1 MAGILVSTSLRARTA
16 PVAAVMLGVITLGL
30 GVASVVLDHL
40 THQPGTGGSAAAVFI
55 TAAGVVP
62 ATAVGTLLAARRP
75 GNPIG
80 WLLLTIIIVEVSPA
94 GPYLILDYRMHHG
107 TLPLGAV
114 AAVIEECWPMF
125 LVSVTL
131 LLWLFPDGRLPA
143 GRWHRAAVAGALGW
157 LLVGLATSSR
167 GVLVAAGHHIRVQA
181 GGGLANPVP
190 GPERVLD
197 VVVIAG
203 TLISWVAW
211 LAFQVPAYRQASG
224 IYRQQLKWLYSGAII
239 FVTAFTGVFVAT
251 LAVEEIPGWGNQSV
265 VDALAILGTA
275 ALPVCMGV
283 AVLKYRLYELNR
295 IISRV
300 VSYTLITALLGGLFA
315 GLVLL
320 ATRVLPIRGSVAVA
334 AATLVIAALF
344 NPLRKRV
351 QRAVDRRFNRARYDA
366 EAIVAAYAGRLR
378 GSIDL
383 DTMRG
388 DLAGVVR
395 EAFQPGHV
403 SVWLPGAGPHAPVPA
418 PAPPGVV
425 RGPAGK
431 PAVAP

>member
-1 MAGILVSTSLRARTA
+1 M
-16 PVAAVMLGVITLGL
+16 
-30 GVASVVLDHL
+30 
-40 THQPGTGGSAAAVFI
+40 
-55 TAAGVVP
+55 
-62 ATAVGTLLAARRP
+62 
-75 GNPIG
+75 
-80 WLLLTIIIVEVSPA
+80 
-94 GPYLILDYRMHHG
+94 
-107 TLPLGAV
+107 
-114 AAVIEECWPMF
+114 
-125 LVSVTL
+125 
-131 LLWLFPDGRLPA
+131 
-143 GRWHRAAVAGALGW
+143 
-157 LLVGLATSSR
+157 
-167 GVLVAAGHHIRVQA
+167 
-181 GGGLANPVP
+181 
-190 GPERVLD
+190 
-197 VVVIAG
+197 
-203 TLISWVAW
+203 
-211 LAFQVPAYRQASG
+211 
-224 IYRQQLKWLYSGAII
+224 
-239 FVTAFTGVFVAT
+239 TAFTGVFVAT

-366 EAIVAAYAGRLR
+366 EAIVAAYAARLR
-378 GSIDL
+378 ETIDL

-388 DLAGVVR
+388 DLADVVR

-403 SVWLPGAGPHAPVPA
+403 VVWLPGAGPQAPVPP

-425 RGPAGK
+425 RAPAGK

>member
-1 MAGILVSTSLRARTA
+1 VAG
-16 PVAAVMLGVITLGL
+16 AV
-30 GVASVVLDHL
+30 
-40 THQPGTGGSAAAVFI
+40 
-55 TAAGVVP
+55 
-62 ATAVGTLLAARRP
+62 
-75 GNPIG
+75 G
-80 WLLLTIIIVEVSPA
+80 WLLI
-94 GPYLILDYRMHHG
+94 
-107 TLPLGAV
+107 
-114 AAVIEECWPMF
+114 
-125 LVSVTL
+125 
-131 LLWLFPDGRLPA
+131 
-143 GRWHRAAVAGALGW
+143 
-157 LLVGLATSSR
+157 GLATSSR
-167 GVLVAAGHHIRVQA
+167 GVLVAAGHHVRVQA

-190 GPERVLD
+190 GPERALD
-197 VVVIAG
+197 VVAIAG
-203 TLISWVAW
+203 TLISWAAW
-211 LAFQVPAYRQASG
+211 LAFQVPAYRHASG

-239 FVTAFTGVFVAT
+239 FVTTFTGVFVAT

-320 ATRVLPIRGSVAVA
+320 ATRVLPLRGPVAVA

-366 EAIVAAYAGRLR
+366 EAVVAAFAARLR
-378 GSIDL
+378 GTIDL

-388 DLAGVVR
+388 DLADVGR

-403 SVWLPGAGPHAPVPA
+403 SVWLPGDGPHAPVPA

-425 RGPAGK
+425 RAPAGK